1 MWPTVTDDVDKH
13 DEVDGRIEQL
23 TRGVA
28 RTIGDMKGGHHR
40 TDNRVKGHGWMRD
53 GGSGNAENIVAMG
66 SNEVPA

>member
-1 MWPTVTDDVDKH
+1 MWPTVTDDVDKY

-28 RTIGDMKGGHHR
+28 RTIGDIKGEYHR
-40 TDNRVKGHGWMRD
+40 TDNRLKGHGWMRD
-53 GGSGNAENIVAMG
+53 GGPGNAENIVAMG